1 MVYFICGSILKSL
14 YKGEL
19 EHFSKPEIDV
29 KQHPKIKF
37 DYYATNYR
45 LKPLFWWVLHSGTT
59 FVLVFVV
66 IQTALIW
73 RKIRPIFFEIF
84 LHT

>member
-14 YKGEL
+14 YKGED

-29 KQHPKIKF
+29 KQQLQHPKIKS

-45 LKPLFWWVLHSGTT
+45 LKP
-59 FVLVFVV
+59 VF
-66 IQTALIW
+66 
-73 RKIRPIFFEIF
+73 
-84 LHT
+84 

>member
-1 MVYFICGSILKSL
+1 MKVLSLFVTKNAKYFFSSIYFQPISTCKNMVYFICGSILKSL

-19 EHFSKPEIDV
+19 EHFSKPKIDV

-45 LKPLFWWVLHSGTT
+45 LKPLF
-59 FVLVFVV
+59 
-66 IQTALIW
+66 
-73 RKIRPIFFEIF
+73 
-84 LHT
+84 